1 MHIFKMKLI
10 YFYTLIILQLLIANL
25 ELVAG
30 DVNDKSKVE
39 AFFDEWLVEMM
50 ENEHVP
56 GAVVAVVKDGSIQI
70 LKGYG
75 YADLK
80 NKRPMDPAKTRIRV
94 GSISKLVT
102 ATAVIQLY
110 ERNQLDMDTD
120 ITEYIEPDILQE
132 YNNPITLHHLLT
144 HTGGLGERFFGQT
157 VMDSKDLLPLGQFLR
172 EEMPPPLANP
182 GEVINYSN
190 YGISLAGYVVEK
202 VSRQPFAEY
211 AHDNIF
217 SPLGMSQTSFIPPEE
232 WDAEVALGYNYLMG
246 KYRELPRG
254 HWKPYP
260 ASSLITTAQDMA
272 LFMKAH
278 LNYEASEIN
287 ESEQKLYQHA
297 ESLKL
302 VHEEHHTL
310 NPHLPGI
317 AYGFWAY
324 EDNDQHLLWHTG
336 HMPGHRSA
344 LILMPEH
351 RLGVFLN
358 YNADPKFLNEFLSNF
373 LQRFFPTE
381 TAVTKTSNETPP
393 AFDTLSYTGTYRHNW
408 YPRTSPG
415 KACALVGIQGKE
427 IRVTATDHKAL
438 LIDGV
443 LSQPIGADLFVQT
456 TDNKIV
462 AFVRNNENAT
472 AHLYLGGVEVYNKIA
487 WINTAWFHRGL
498 IAGIIIIF
506 AFSTLIC
513 FLIFIKTRNKS
524 NENEIPP
531 KLRSIRRYAT
541 LVAGAPLVFF
551 IGIFILTSLGSYKM
565 VEEMPKALYGLLCVP
580 FFAMA
585 ACVGLIYHT
594 ATTWKSSYFQNR
606 EKAFVFFLLIGILI
620 FAWGLNHWN
629 YLGFQF

>member
-1 MHIFKMKLI
+1 ML
-10 YFYTLIILQLLIANL
+10 A
-25 ELVAG
+25 V
-30 DVNDKSKVE
+30 DVNDKNEVE
-39 AFFDEWLVEMM
+39 AFFDEWLVEKMII
-50 ENEHVP
+50 ENVP
-56 GAVVAVVKDGSIQI
+56 GAVVAVVKDGSIQF

-75 YADLK
+75 YADI
-80 NKRPMDPAKTRIRV
+80 NDKRPMDPVKTRIRV

-110 ERNQLDMDTD
+110 DRNQLDMETAITD
-120 ITEYIEPDILQE
+120 YIEPDILE
-132 YNNPITLHHLLT
+132 DYNNPITLHHLLT
-144 HTGGLGERFFGQT
+144 HTGGVGERFFGQT
-157 VMDSKDLLPLGQFLR
+157 VIDSKDLLPLGQFLR

-182 GEVINYSN
+182 GVVINYSN

-202 VSRQPFAEY
+202 VSGQPFADY
-211 AHDNIF
+211 AQNNIF
-217 SPLGMSQTSFIPPEE
+217 SPLGMSQTSFIPPAK
-232 WDAEVALGYNYLMG
+232 WDGEVALGYNYFMG
-246 KYRELPRG
+246 QYRELPRG

-278 LNYEASEIN
+278 LNYEASETN

-324 EDNDQHLLWHTG
+324 EDNDQHILWHTG

-358 YNADPKFLNEFLSNF
+358 YNADPKFLNEFLSAF
-373 LQRFFPTE
+373 IHRFFPPQAELTN
-381 TAVTKTSNETPP
+381 TFFETPP
-393 AFDTLSYTGTYRHNW
+393 AFDAVSYTGTYRHNW

-427 IRVTATDHKAL
+427 IRVTATDNDAL

-443 LSQPIGADLFVQT
+443 LSQPMGADLFVRT

-462 AFVRNNENAT
+462 AFVRNDEKAT
-472 AHLYLGGVEVYNKIA
+472 AHLYLGGVEVYNKIE

-498 IAGIIIIF
+498 IAGIIVIF
-506 AFSTLIC
+506 TFSTLIC
-513 FLIFIKTRNKS
+513 LLIFIKTRNKN
-524 NENEIPP
+524 NENEVPP
-531 KLRSIRRYAT
+531 KLRSIRKYST
-541 LVAGAPLVFF
+541 LVAVAPLVFF
-551 IGIFILTSLGSYKM
+551 IGIFILTALGSYKM
-565 VEEMPKALYGLLCVP
+565 VEEIPKVLYGLLCVP

-594 ATTWKSSYFQNR
+594 ATNWKNSYFQNR
-606 EKAFVFFLLIGILI
+606 EKAFVFFLLTGILI